1 MNSKKMGWL
10 LLVVSIA
17 LLVIFITAFNRL
29 SVKSDLLGCFSAKE
43 CDPVQATLSWV
54 HAGFGLFGFL
64 FALGFYLIFFSQG
77 EQAVIQHLH
86 KEQEKMSREEKFTLL
101 LRGLDEFE
109 QQVLTEVRRQEGITQ
124 NTLRLRVNMSKA
136 KLSQVLTNLEKK
148 KLVKREAQ
156 KKKLAVH
163 STLPF

>member
-1 MNSKKMGWL
+1 MGWL
-10 LLVVSIA
+10 LLIVSIA
-17 LLVIFITAFNRL
+17 LLIIFISAFNRL
-29 SVKSDLLGCFSAKE
+29 AARSDLLGCFNAKD
-43 CDPVQATLSWV
+43 CGPVQATLSWV
-54 HAGFGLFGFL
+54 HVGFGLFGFL

-86 KEQEKMSREEKFTLL
+86 KEQEKQSQKEKFALL

-109 QQVLTEVRRQEGITQ
+109 QNVLTQVCQQEGITQ

-156 KKKLAVH
+156 KKTRAVY